1 MNSTSANASEPSKRA
16 RPPMRKAGSRPPA
29 PPARQRPGTTSQ
41 RRQHRQS
48 ASQANAPAREDTKRV
63 RLLLTAID
71 SNTPPPIPSPSP
83 AAGPPGADEDLCGF
97 ESAKID

>member
-1 MNSTSANASEPSKRA
+1 MNSTSTNASEPNKRA
-16 RPPMRKAGSRPPA
+16 RPC
-29 PPARQRPGTTSQ
+29 ARQAAGRQHRQPGRDQATTSQ
-41 RRQHRQS
+41 RRQHQQS
-48 ASQANAPAREDTKRV
+48 ASQANAPAREDTKRA

>member
-1 MNSTSANASEPSKRA
+1 MNSASTNASEPNKRA
-16 RPPMRKAGSRPPA
+16 RLHMRKVGSRLPA

-41 RRQHRQS
+41 RRQHQQS
-48 ASQANAPAREDTKRV
+48 ASPANAHTREDTKRA

-71 SNTPPPIPSPSP
+71 SDIPPPIPSPSP